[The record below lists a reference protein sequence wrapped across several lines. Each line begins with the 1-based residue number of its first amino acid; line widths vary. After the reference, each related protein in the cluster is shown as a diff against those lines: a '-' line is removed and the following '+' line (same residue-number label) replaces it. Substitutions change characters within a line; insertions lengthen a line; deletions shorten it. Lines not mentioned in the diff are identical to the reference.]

1 MKKSL
6 IKTDNILIDEIMNR
20 IIVLSLVII
29 TFILSQCGNAVKKDV
44 SGLSGNDTGLV
55 KIIFREYEHDFGKVT
70 EGEKV
75 AYEFKFENQGTSD
88 LVLESAKASCGCT
101 VPEYNTKPIAPG
113 KTGNLKV
120 VFETAGRFGKQ
131 TKTITVKSN
140 AKTPVVLLKITA
152 EAVEGKR

>member
-1 MKKSL
+1 VKKSL
-6 IKTDNILIDEIMNR
+6 IRTDNILIDGIMNR

-29 TFILSQCGNAVKKDV
+29 TLLLSHCGNAVKKDV

-55 KIIFREYEHDFGKVT
+55 KIIFMEYEHDFGKVT

-75 AYEFKFENQGTSD
+75 AYVFKYENQGTSD
-88 LVLESAKASCGCT
+88 LVIESAKASCGCT
-101 VPEYNTKPIAPG
+101 VTEYNTKPIAPG

-120 VFETAGRFGKQ
+120 VFETSGRFGKQ

-152 EAVEGKR
+152 EVVEGNR